1 MLARQATWLEPA
13 LQLKVFKA
21 YLARTPVVCSGSSMC
36 VVPATS
42 KAGQTIKYKLQFEHT
57 EQLQTLQAQ
66 CMRSCTFMLTLFQS
80 WSSASILQL
89 VFRLLVPLGFI
100 LIKEI
105 LCFAQHLHDQQH
117 LRHHRSINTA
127 KQQHCLEHC
136 SAHHCKQ
143 FLSLILRHVIISH
156 QSDRFGLQHQK
167 DDKRCK

>member
-1 MLARQATWLEPA
+1 MGNGPAVCHSIAQDTESIAHAGMARQATWLEPA

-21 YLARTPVVCSGSSMC
+21 YLARTPVVCSGSSMY

-66 CMRSCTFMLTLFQS
+66 YMRSSALMLQS

-105 LCFAQHLHDQQH
+105 L
-117 LRHHRSINTA
+117 
-127 KQQHCLEHC
+127 
-136 SAHHCKQ
+136 
-143 FLSLILRHVIISH
+143 
-156 QSDRFGLQHQK
+156 
-167 DDKRCK
+167 